1 MKINRDV
8 RDYAESHRIEDIEIA
23 VDERMKE
30 KSAELLKE
38 GGQIYRE
45 V

>member
-1 MKINRDV
+1 V
-8 RDYAESHRIEDIEIA
+8 RDYAESHRIEDVEIA
-23 VDERMKE
+23 VDKGMKE
-30 KSAELLKE
+30 KSAEFLKE